1 MNAIHITQG
10 SGKMTGIQS
19 INTPTSTNPFCKSM
33 QKTNTICKKCYAQ
46 RYEKLRPS
54 LVNATTRNLF
64 LAERYLELGEIPR
77 FSDEIVRY
85 HSYGELINMIHF
97 INYMYIAAANPHTI
111 FTLWTKR
118 YGIVHRALKGRSK
131 PDNMILI
138 YSSPVVGK
146 VSALPKHFNK
156 VFTAFAKDTD
166 TTDINCHGACNTCRL
181 CYSHNDTVNINE
193 IIK

>member
-1 MNAIHITQG
+1 MNTIHITQG
-10 SGKMTGIQS
+10 SGKLANIIS
-19 INTPTSTNPFCKSM
+19 INTPTTTNPFCQSM
-33 QKTNTICKKCYAQ
+33 QKTDSVCKSCYAQ
-46 RYEKLRPS
+46 RYEKIRPNI
-54 LVNATTRNLF
+54 VTAFERNLF
-64 LAERYLELGEIPR
+64 LSERELLPLEIPTISDDIAR
-77 FSDEIVRY
+77 FA
-85 HSYGELINMIHF
+85 SYGELINMMHF
-97 INYMYIAAANPHTI
+97 INLLRIALANPRTV

-118 YGIVHRALKGRSK
+118 YRIVQRVLKHMDK
-131 PDNMILI
+131 PDNLILI

-166 TTDINCHGACNTCRL
+166 TTDINCHGSCNTCRL